1 MMMVMVV
8 DDEAD
13 IGLLFKQQF
22 RKEIRRGDMQFHFA
36 LNGDEALEM
45 LRGDL
50 GADLVLILSDVN
62 MPGMGGL
69 DLLQAIKEARGDLPV
84 FMITAYDDESTY
96 NEAMARGA
104 NDYITKPIDFH
115 ALKEKIEAIRNSA

>member
-1 MMMVMVV
+1 MMLVMVV

-45 LRGDL
+45 LRGDI
-50 GADLVLILSDVN
+50 GADLVLILSDIN

-69 DLLQAIKEARGDLPV
+69 DLLEAIKGDRNDLPV

-104 NDYITKPIDFH
+104 NDYITKPIDFR
-115 ALKEKIEAIRNSA
+115 ALKAKIDAIRNSA

>member
-1 MMMVMVV
+1 MMLVMVV

-13 IGLLFKQQF
+13 IGLLFRQQF
-22 RKEIRRGDMQFHFA
+22 RKEIRRGEIQFHFA
-36 LNGDEALEM
+36 QNGDEALEM
-45 LRGDL
+45 LRGDM
-50 GADLVLILSDVN
+50 GADLVLILSDIN

-69 DLLQAIKEARGDLPV
+69 DLLEAIKGDRRDLPV

-115 ALKEKIEAIRNSA
+115 ALKAKIDAIRNSA

>member
-1 MMMVMVV
+1 MMLVMVV

-22 RKEIRRGDMQFHFA
+22 RKEIRRGEIQFHFA
-36 LNGDEALEM
+36 LDGDEALKM
-45 LRGDL
+45 LEGDL
-50 GADLVLILSDVN
+50 GTDLVLILSDIN

-69 DLLQAIKEARGDLPV
+69 DLLQAIKAVRDDLPV
-84 FMITAYDDESTY
+84 FMITAYDDKSTY

-104 NDYITKPIDFH
+104 NDYITKPIDFP
-115 ALKEKIEAIRNSA
+115 ALKEKMEAIRNRA

>member
-1 MMMVMVV
+1 MMLVMVV

-22 RKEIRRGDMQFHFA
+22 RKEIRRGDMRFHFA

-45 LRGDL
+45 LRGDI
-50 GADLVLILSDVN
+50 GADLVLILSDIN

-69 DLLQAIKEARGDLPV
+69 DLLEAIKGDRNDLPV

-115 ALKEKIEAIRNSA
+115 ALKVKIDAIRNSA

>member
-1 MMMVMVV
+1 MMWVMVV

-22 RKEIRRGDMQFHFA
+22 RKEIRRGEIQFHFA
-36 LNGDEALEM
+36 QNGDEALTM
-45 LRGDL
+45 LRGEI
-50 GADLVLILSDVN
+50 GADLVLILSDIN

-69 DLLQAIKEARGDLPV
+69 DLLEAIKGDRSDLPV

-115 ALKEKIEAIRNSA
+115 ALKAKMDAIRNSA